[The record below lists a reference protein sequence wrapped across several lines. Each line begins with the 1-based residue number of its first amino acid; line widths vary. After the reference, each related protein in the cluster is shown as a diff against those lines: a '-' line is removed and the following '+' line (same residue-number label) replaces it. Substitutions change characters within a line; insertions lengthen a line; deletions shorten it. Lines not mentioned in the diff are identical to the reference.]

1 MGMENAGFARLEQ
14 LFGKG
19 ALKGKAG
26 KIVEEA
32 LAAGVEPKLLAAVI
46 AHETGRGTSNAVLTK
61 NNPGGIMDWENNWET
76 IRSFPTLDEGIKYTA
91 RNLRRRLGDSG
102 GDMVK
107 LKALYAPDKAKN
119 DPKGLNKNWLD
130 GVNKFY
136 NYLGPTETPSDTSLQ
151 QGTLTAK

>member
-32 LAAGVEPKLLAAVI
+32 LAAGVEPRLLAAVI
-46 AHETGRGTSNAVLTK
+46 AHETGKGTSDAVITR
-61 NNPGGIMDWENNWET
+61 NNPGGIMDWENEWKT
-76 IRSFPTLDEGIKYTA
+76 IRSFPSLDEGIRYTA
-91 RNLRRRLGDSG
+91 RNLKRRFKDSEG
-102 GDMVK
+102 NMAK
-107 LKALYAPDKAKN
+107 LKEMYAPDKAEN
-119 DPKGLNKNWLD
+119 DPKGLNKYWLE